1 MPNLIKLR
9 EGRGGMVCLQIQSY
23 STFLIFCCVFVLNLK
38 KGFNTPIQCFVTR
51 FYKVKI
57 YLNKKINK
65 DESIGF

>member
-1 MPNLIKLR
+1 
-9 EGRGGMVCLQIQSY
+9 MVCLQIQSY

-57 YLNKKINK
+57 YLNKNKINK